1 VPTRTDIALV
11 DAGGRLTVINTTGAD
26 PGRTVLGQVW
36 RTSLDGVAVGDVVVL
51 AGSTPDGIR
60 LRVVASLGAND
71 AVTAG
76 IRIALASGETAR
88 GIRPG
93 HSHGRLDA

>member
-1 VPTRTDIALV
+1 
-11 DAGGRLTVINTTGAD
+11 LTG
-26 PGRTVLGQVW
+26 
-36 RTSLDGVAVGDVVVL
+36 AVGDVVVL

-60 LRVVASLGAND
+60 LRVVASLGADD

-76 IRIALASGETAR
+76 IRIALASGDDR
-88 GIRPG
+88 SRDSSW